1 MASIY
6 FEYLEEGVQ
15 SPSKFREIL
24 SDLDA
29 SSSVELDSWYEE
41 RNSGEKGSD
50 LESVLQ
56 ILNAIENNWWRT
68 GEAEIK
74 ESEDRYH
81 IELPVVYERIEG
93 RKAGEISEYVLG
105 ATIYPEDGAEAEVP
119 ERQEME
125 RAVH

>member
-6 FEYLEEGVQ
+6 TEYLEEGVQ

-24 SDLDA
+24 YDLGA

-41 RNSGEKGSD
+41 RNSGEKASD

-56 ILNAIENNWWRT
+56 ILDAVENNWWRT

-81 IELPVVYERIEG
+81 IELPVSYERIEG
-93 RKAGEISEYVLG
+93 RKSGEVREYVLG
-105 ATIYPEDGAEAEVP
+105 ATIHPEDGAEAEVP
-119 ERQEME
+119 ERQEMG
-125 RAVH
+125 RAIH